1 MRVTDPSG
9 SRDSRPAYSGGSA
22 RPGDGEFRGQGG
34 RRPPTAAVYRRRRWI
49 AVGALIV
56 VLVTVGVLVDV
67 FTGGSSPDSG
77 DRQDVEASSPAGE
90 DAAPRDAASA
100 GPLAGAPVSDTVG
113 ELPPGGDYTRSGAGR
128 WHGVGTPGAVAGDPG
143 RAGVRTVT
151 YVVEV
156 EDGTDTSS
164 FGGGD
169 AFASMVDATLADPR
183 SWTAETDDPV
193 VFRHVSVSDAGA
205 PDLRI
210 RLTTPETTRTLC
222 GGEIRLETSCFVGGG
237 DASGEMS
244 GAAGEG
250 RVIIN
255 LARWVRGALPFQGDV
270 GSYRQYVVNH
280 EVGHGLG
287 HAAHRP
293 CPADGDLAP
302 VMMQQTLSLANR
314 DLAELDAGSEYT
326 DDAGDID
333 AVCRANPWP
342 RPDGGT
348 ASSH

>member
-1 MRVTDPSG
+1 M
-9 SRDSRPAYSGGSA
+9 
-22 RPGDGEFRGQGG
+22 
-34 RRPPTAAVYRRRRWI
+34 
-49 AVGALIV
+49 GALIV

-77 DRQDVEASSPAGE
+77 DRQDVVASSPAGE
-90 DAAPRDAASA
+90 DAAPQDAASA
-100 GPLAGAPVSDTVG
+100 GPLAGAPVSHLIDKIRNPHVRSEKMLAGAPVSDTVG